1 MDSFAKTLLS
11 NIQSFSTSKT
21 VETEN
26 GSLIE
31 SDTGHAGVTAFN
43 KLLRDN
49 TRNHKTGQ
57 HLHEQKYRRNRNRYK
72 YKKSYDN
79 DDNDDNV
86 DDDSN
91 SSNVVKRLMETKD
104 NRNLVDELYEK
115 MILEGKK
122 KLSSTKDKELLLDA
136 FVLPFYKRCFLKN
149 IKLPP
154 TTTSIATSTATITET
169 TNDSES
175 TCDEDGDKSLNDN
188 DKFVGEGERVL
199 SYQMLLKLYE
209 YYPKTVLNL
218 LIQYPT
224 FGYWADLF
232 NIWVLCDERSSSQR
246 SFTNYNLLK
255 MHILYI
261 IVCQLKDDINKLK
274 SASASASDS
283 DGANLNIS
291 LLAKW
296 MPREGSVKD
305 KSSFINFSSSM
316 DGDSIFSAKSPTYT
330 CYTSIAI
337 LYSLMDVSGA
347 TSLDYN
353 MEQITSLLNKY
364 YPRKSL
370 NYYRTTL
377 RKKISELNKKL
388 KTFETYATSG
398 NWSKYNVKNL
408 PSKAFSK
415 YTKAFLNESLEPD
428 KPESYGTGNRYPDNE
443 DRVQARKNMISNILS
458 DVKIN
463 ISGIEPH
470 EILRK
475 FLNDECSTMEK
486 LSIKKQWECK
496 VDEVFNNLITK
507 EGLDINDAEA
517 LKKSKICSLIPMMD
531 VSMSMNGL
539 PMDVSIGLGLFIC
552 GLQKKCGI
560 KPVAI
565 SFTEQPRIFDFSNMT
580 LEEQLNELRTNVG
593 YNTNFEMA
601 INLVLQTIKESRM
614 NKDLIVFTDGQF
626 DQMGNGDNWMTCH
639 QKILSKC
646 VDLKLDTAPNIIY
659 WNLRPDTKGVQAS
672 ATHPG
677 VQLLQGYSPS
687 IVKFVLYNEEL
698 SDLTSQNKDVYVNN
712 KDGNL
717 QKLKVSTKT
726 PYDTYRQALD
736 QKCFDIIRN
745 IVYNSREFDLS
756 LVTES

>member
-1 MDSFAKTLLS
+1 MDSFSKTLLS
-11 NIQSFSTSKT
+11 NVQSFSISKT

-31 SDTGHAGVTAFN
+31 SDTGHTGVTAFN

-49 TRNHKTGQ
+49 TRNHKTGKI
-57 HLHEQKYRRNRNRYK
+57 LYK
-72 YKKSYDN
+72 QTKKNNKFTKRFN
-79 DDNDDNV
+79 DGISNTNDTSTNDT
-86 DDDSN
+86 SN
-91 SSNVVKRLMETKD
+91 SNTVKRLMETSE
-104 NRNLVDELYEK
+104 NRDLVNELYEK
-115 MILEGKK
+115 MICEGKD
-122 KLSSTKDKELLLDA
+122 KLSKSQYKDKELLIDA

-149 IKLPP
+149 IKSDS
-154 TTTSIATSTATITET
+154 TTEGDS
-169 TNDSES
+169 NDES
-175 TCDEDGDKSLNDN
+175 SNENN
-188 DKFVGEGERVL
+188 KFVGEGERVL

-224 FGYWADLF
+224 FGYWCDLF
-232 NIWVLCDERSSSQR
+232 NIWTLCDERCNNIP
-246 SFTNYNLLK
+246 FINYNPIK

-261 IVCQLKDDINKLK
+261 IVSQLNDDINKLNNV
-274 SASASASDS
+274 SSSDNS
-283 DGANLNIS
+283 SNLKLS

-305 KSSFINFSSSM
+305 KNSSINIPSKMNETRTSY
-316 DGDSIFSAKSPTYT
+316 IKTPTYT
-330 CYTSIAI
+330 CYSAIAI
-337 LYSLMDVSGA
+337 LYSLMDINGA

-353 MEQITSLLNKY
+353 MEQITILLNKF
-364 YPRKSL
+364 YPSKTL

-428 KPESYGTGNRYPDNE
+428 KPESDDTGNRYPDNE
-443 DRVQARKNMISNILS
+443 DRVQARKNMVSHILS

-463 ISGIEPH
+463 VSGIEPH
-470 EILRK
+470 EIFRK
-475 FLNDECSTMEK
+475 LLNNGCSTMEK

-496 VDEVFNNLITK
+496 VDEVFNNLIAK
-507 EGLDINDAEA
+507 EGLDINDVES

-531 VSMSMNGL
+531 VSASMDGL

-560 KPVAI
+560 NPVVI
-565 SFTEQPRIFDFSNMT
+565 SFTEKPRIFDFSNMT
-580 LEEQLNELRTNVG
+580 LEEQLNKLRTNVG

-601 INLVLQTIKESRM
+601 IDLVLQTIKKSGM

-626 DQMGNGDNWMTCH
+626 DQMDNNGANWMTCH

-659 WNLRPDTKGVQAS
+659 WNLRSDTLGVQAS

-687 IVKFVLYNEEL
+687 IVKFVLYDEEL
-698 SDLTSQNKDVYVNN
+698 SDLTSQNKDVYVND

-717 QKLKVSTKT
+717 QKIKVSTKT

-736 QKCFDIIRN
+736 QKCFDVIRN
-745 IVYNSREFDLS
+745 IVYNSSEYDLS
-756 LVTES
+756 LITES